1 MASIPAACVGE
12 DSAMASLGVVDWVL
26 LDQRAAKAVQVGDL
40 VSKEPGGMP
49 TYQVMALEDGR
60 AWLSDGQ
67 HDRLWLL
74 PLTAFHWKAAQH

>member
-1 MASIPAACVGE
+1 MASVG
-12 DSAMASLGVVDWVL
+12 VDWVL
-26 LDQRAAKAVQVGDL
+26 LDRTAASAVRIGDL

-49 TYQVMALEDGR
+49 TYKVMALEDGR

-74 PLTAFHWKAAQH
+74 PLTAFHWKAASV

>member
-1 MASIPAACVGE
+1 
-12 DSAMASLGVVDWVL
+12 MASLGVVDWVL

-74 PLTAFHWKAAQH
+74 PLTAFHWKAASI